1 MPYRNERSCRLKD
14 PALFQ
19 SESFRRIE
27 QGRLSIIIGRL
38 KGHVETTAQAYRYLI
53 DQWSEDQARGHCEKE
68 GGSFHPAQPA
78 EALLEAVK
86 VELAKRSSYTQSSLP
101 TPDPAN

>member
-1 MPYRNERSCRLKD
+1 MPYRNEHSCRLKD

-53 DQWSEDQARGHCEKE
+53 DQ
-68 GGSFHPAQPA
+68 
-78 EALLEAVK
+78 
-86 VELAKRSSYTQSSLP
+86 
-101 TPDPAN
+101 